1 MDGTCTWT
9 VPGRGSMQST
19 CNLHAIYAQSTLQHP
34 RRSSL
39 SLAIPTSISSTA
51 TPLLKRA
58 LARSRV
64 PWGRLDSG
72 PMGPVTQHESLSLVP
87 VAWHN
92 YKYSICTHHI
102 YSTGTAYV
110 YLCTFFSLFFSLLAV
125 ARVLCQ
131 VPYALPTLPATFF
144 RSSCIMA
151 IKYKHENNPAALTR
165 SRSCPLKS
173 VIRFLRHV
181 SANRGIL

>member
-1 MDGTCTWT
+1 
-9 VPGRGSMQST
+9 MQST

-110 YLCTFFSLFFSLLAV
+110 YLCTFFSLFFFLLSSRCGAGALSGTLRPAHSSCHLLSFFLYNGNQIQTRKQSCSSYPLALLPV
-125 ARVLCQ
+125 EIRDPVFETCLCQ
-131 VPYALPTLPATFF
+131 
-144 RSSCIMA
+144 
-151 IKYKHENNPAALTR
+151 
-165 SRSCPLKS
+165 
-173 VIRFLRHV
+173 
-181 SANRGIL
+181 